1 MRRKQRT
8 LTNSNECDV
17 IGQRTSGVFAHALN
31 RLRCNG
37 TPVYA
42 MIDSRQI
49 DLQLSFVHRSL
60 SMTNICLL
68 LVNRTCIVPESQA
81 SQGQRLV
88 ASHPHA
94 SASCT
99 TGFCGST
106 TLKCHLICRR

>member
-31 RLRCNG
+31 QLRCNG

-49 DLQLSFVHRSL
+49 DLQLSFVQPAKPGFMVISTKTIEH
-60 SMTNICLL
+60 
-68 LVNRTCIVPESQA
+68 V
-81 SQGQRLV
+81 RLFFQWG
-88 ASHPHA
+88 H
-94 SASCT
+94 
-99 TGFCGST
+99 
-106 TLKCHLICRR
+106 